1 MKVSYSIVDYAENTS
16 AFSMYQAALQ
26 RNIVYSLVSMLW

>member
-1 MKVSYSIVDYAENTS
+1 MKVSYSLVDYSENTS

-26 RNIVYSLVSMLW
+26 RNKVYSLVSILW